1 MCHQVIGA
9 EGSAKG
15 FAEECRWFVQLEPD
29 RDQTVRHVLEASIV
43 TEGREQKLPPREAES
58 SAHGP
63 CKPHMLARRANRAD
77 PRTPG
82 LSYSAFITERAPQS
96 CWGILLHHEF
106 MTNVRLH
113 ALMTGN
119 LDHGYSLRSEQY

>member
-1 MCHQVIGA
+1 M
-9 EGSAKG
+9 
-15 FAEECRWFVQLEPD
+15 
-29 RDQTVRHVLEASIV
+29 V

-58 SAHGP
+58 STHGP

-82 LSYSAFITERAPQS
+82 LSYGAFVTERERQYCCGVS
-96 CWGILLHHEF
+96 LHHEF

-119 LDHGYSLRSEQY
+119 LNHG